1 MACGRS
7 TAAAA
12 ELLAELAQLR
22 EASICDGGAA
32 TRQSMPEFGTET
44 AASQHAALVA
54 FSNKRHITS
63 NYTKQ
68 HAHIDVMHG
77 GGDGFEWMVPVAVL
91 R

>member
-1 MACGRS
+1 
-7 TAAAA
+7 
-12 ELLAELAQLR
+12 
-22 EASICDGGAA
+22 
-32 TRQSMPEFGTET
+32 MPEFGTET

-54 FSNKRHITS
+54 FSNTRHITS